1 MQIRIVRSKDKGGI
15 AMVTKRS
22 ARMTKKRERLRK
34 KFWPKVTNNDL
45 WLRKNTKGFG
55 TIPRGLSII
64 MGIMN
69 SLTKG
74 KPVSSTYITL
84 WCYVFDEMTI
94 TIQRPRQMAMESGFT
109 GQRAENTWRDRMKK
123 LEELGFI
130 KSKAGASGDFHYV
143 LLLNPYLVVKSL
155 EENKAYDIPENLYNT
170 LIDRIDE
177 IGEKSE
183 I

>member
-1 MQIRIVRSKDKGGI
+1 M
-15 AMVTKRS
+15 ATKRS
-22 ARMTKKRERLRK
+22 TRMTKKRERLRN
-34 KFWPKVTNNDL
+34 KFWPKIAEDKL
-45 WLRKNTKGFG
+45 WLRQNTKGFG

-64 MGIMN
+64 MRIMN
-69 SLTKG
+69 SLSKG
-74 KPVSSTYITL
+74 KPLSGTYFTL

-109 GQRAENTWRDRMKK
+109 GQRAENTWRGRMKK

-130 KSKAGASGDFHYV
+130 KTKSGPSGDFHYV
-143 LLLNPYLVVKSL
+143 LLLNPYLIVKSL
-155 EENKAYDIPENLYNT
+155 ENSKKYDVPEYLYNT

-177 IGEKSE
+177 IGEVTE

>member
-1 MQIRIVRSKDKGGI
+1 MASKRT
-15 AMVTKRS
+15 V
-22 ARMTKKRERLRK
+22 RMTHKRERLRK
-34 KFWPKVTNNDL
+34 KFWPEITEDQL
-45 WLRKNTKGFG
+45 WLRKKTKGFV

-64 MGIMN
+64 MRIMN
-69 SLTKG
+69 SLSKG
-74 KPVSSTYITL
+74 KPLSDTYVTL

-109 GQRAENTWRDRMKK
+109 GQRAENTWRDRMQK
-123 LEELGFI
+123 LEKLGFI
-130 KSKAGASGDFHYV
+130 KTKSGPSGNFHYV

-155 EENKAYDIPENLYNT
+155 EKSQKYEVPDYLYNT

-177 IGEKSE
+177 IGEITE

>member
-1 MQIRIVRSKDKGGI
+1 MAS
-15 AMVTKRS
+15 KRS
-22 ARMTKKRERLRK
+22 ARMTKKREKLRK
-34 KFWPKVTNNDL
+34 KFWPEISEDEL
-45 WLRKNTKGFG
+45 WSRLKTKGFG

-64 MGIMN
+64 IRIMN
-69 SLTKG
+69 SLSKG
-74 KPVSSTYITL
+74 KPLSGTYLTL

-130 KSKAGASGDFHYV
+130 KSKSGPSGNFHYV
-143 LLLNPYLVVKSL
+143 LLLNSYLVVKSL
-155 EENKAYDIPENLYNT
+155 EDSNDYNVPDYLYNT
-170 LIDRIDE
+170 LADRIDE
-177 IGEKSE
+177 IGEVTE

>member
-1 MQIRIVRSKDKGGI
+1 M
-15 AMVTKRS
+15 ATKKLTRS
-22 ARMTKKRERLRK
+22 ARMTRKREKLRK
-34 KFWPKVTNNDL
+34 KFWPEITEEDL

-55 TIPRGLSII
+55 TIPRGLTII

-69 SLTKG
+69 SLTRG
-74 KPVSSTYITL
+74 KPLSSTYITL
-84 WCYVFDEMTI
+84 WCYVFDEMMI
-94 TIQRPRQMAMESGFT
+94 TISKPRLMALESGFT

-130 KSKAGASGDFHYV
+130 KSTAGASGDFHYV

-155 EENKAYDIPENLYNT
+155 KENKDYNVPDNLYNT
-170 LIDRIDE
+170 LVDRIDE
-177 IGEKSE
+177 IGEVTE